1 MNYKEQFLSA
11 HCAIH
16 PGDRK
21 ETNVPTRMFGDMKEV
36 LLKRIKAHTL
46 K

>member
-11 HCAIH
+11 HFTIH

-21 ETNVPTRMFGDMKEV
+21 ETKVPTRMFGDMKEV
-36 LLKRIKAHTL
+36 LLKRIKGHTL